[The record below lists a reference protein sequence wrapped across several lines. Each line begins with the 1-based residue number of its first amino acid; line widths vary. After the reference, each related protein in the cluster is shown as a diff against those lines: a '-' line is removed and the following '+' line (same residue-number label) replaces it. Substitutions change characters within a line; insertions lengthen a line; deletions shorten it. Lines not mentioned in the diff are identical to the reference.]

1 MLGDVSDG
9 DMTIPTLAF
18 SERFISFGW
27 YGVFWIYWDRRPI
40 IKVLDDMLS
49 GRIDYFHQRRDGKLY
64 QLWILNLCLDFVWR
78 NK

>member
-1 MLGDVSDG
+1 
-9 DMTIPTLAF
+9 MTTLTIAVT
-18 SERFISFGW
+18 ERFIKIGW
-27 YGVFWIYWDRRPI
+27 LGIFSIYWDRRPFLRI
-40 IKVLDDMLS
+40 LNDMIS